1 VSAQTTPNNIIGE
14 YYLSGVME
22 TASGFQ
28 LNADSSFQFFFSY
41 GALDRY
47 GSGKWHLKDN
57 KVVFVSREKPASDFK
72 TIAEKKTDQSNI
84 TIRITDK
91 NGFLTKYVSCAL
103 YSNGQRTE
111 WKPNERDSISFPK
124 QPIDS
129 IALVFEFC
137 PEKIS
142 FIKPSQMHSNYFEL
156 GFEPWI
162 LEIFLDHFSISITED
177 GLKGAH
183 PLLDP
188 AKEYIYTRAK

>member
-1 VSAQTTPNNIIGE
+1 
-14 YYLSGVME
+14 ME

-47 GSGKWHLKDN
+47 ASGKWHLKDN
-57 KVVFVSREKPASDFK
+57 KVVFVSREKPVSDFK
-72 TIAEKKTDQSNI
+72 IISEKTSDQSNI
-84 TIRITDK
+84 TIKITDK
-91 NGFLTKYVSCAL
+91 NEFLTQYVSCAL
-103 YSNGQRTE
+103 YSNGKRSEMKAGEKGTLE
-111 WKPNERDSISFPK
+111 FP
-124 QPIDS
+124 QQAFDS

-142 FIKPSQMHSNYFEL
+142 FIKPSQREHNYFEF

-162 LEIFLDHFSISITED
+162 LEVFFNNFSIPIVEN

-183 PLLDP
+183 PFLDP
-188 AKEYIYTRAK
+188 EKEYLYERHK